1 MADFIIVFLII
12 AYCVYVIVSRR
23 RKAKKAMACG
33 ECPGGCAG
41 CQKGCFNREKDRE
54 KKTETEKFGRIRR

>member
-12 AYCVYVIVSRR
+12 AYCIYVIVSRR

-54 KKTETEKFGRIRR
+54 KDD